1 MHRYVQILAALVLL
15 TSCGS
20 DPARSN
26 AQAGTI
32 GTSVATN
39 AAPAELGTLKEAGLG
54 QAGQYV
60 WATAIVHNNS
70 TYVGQTVT
78 VNFNVLDASGGIL
91 ASESQVE
98 SFSQPEA
105 DHIIGTQISLDKGA
119 KAAKVEATLDVKAA
133 GAFSDQPFPR
143 ISTSNYKIGKG
154 ELGDIR
160 VTFELSNPLSQA
172 LKAPRI
178 GIVCRNSGGAIIGGG
193 NSFPELVPAKG
204 RIKVD
209 AGILVSATPTKC
221 SAFVGAPSDWAGT
234 QEGTSSTGS
243 QPAAQASNAAVAGT
257 AQAAFKVWVDQF
269 TSKNWSGQ
277 YATLLSAQRELI
289 SLRQYKACRS
299 KDALGLK
306 WVKVLSVQDA
316 GATPVPGTKL
326 KLPSTK
332 VTAQVSANGIKVPV
346 DAHMFME
353 DGAWKW
359 TMTQENLD
367 GCSA

>member
-1 MHRYVQILAALVLL
+1 MRRYVQILAALLL
-15 TSCGS
+15 MTSCGS
-20 DPARSN
+20 DPATSN
-26 AQAGTI
+26 AQAGIT
-32 GTSVATN
+32 GASVATR

-78 VNFNVLDASGGIL
+78 VNFNVLDAGGGIL

-143 ISTSNYKIGKG
+143 ISTSNYKIGKDD
-154 ELGDIR
+154 LGDIR

-178 GIVCRNSGGAIIGGG
+178 GIACRNSGGAIIGGG
-193 NSFPELVPAKG
+193 SSFPDLVPAKG

-209 AGILVSATPTKC
+209 AGILVSATPAKC
-221 SAFVGAPSDWAGT
+221 SAFVGAPSDWSGT
-234 QEGTSSTGS
+234 QEGASSTNS
-243 QPAAQASNAAVAGT
+243 QPAQTSDAAAAGT
-257 AQAAFKVWVDQF
+257 AQAALKVWVDQF

-299 KDALGLK
+299 KDALGIK

-346 DAHMFME
+346 DAHMFLE
-353 DGAWKW
+353 GGTWKW

-367 GCSA
+367 GCGA